1 MPATA
6 ITSMTK
12 MTAVLMAMSGQV
24 LAAFCP
30 ATASTDGPRTAVLAV
45 VPMRFPAIISQPVKN
60 PRYGLIAWPTH
71 SKDAPQLAFHRF
83 SRR

>member
-1 MPATA
+1 M
-6 ITSMTK
+6 
-12 MTAVLMAMSGQV
+12 
-24 LAAFCP
+24 
-30 ATASTDGPRTAVLAV
+30 LAV
-45 VPMRFPAIISQPVKN
+45 VPIRFPAIISQPVKN